1 MKPESRKRMTMAMF
15 AAALCVP
22 AHAGAAEASSVAG
35 VAKIV
40 RGDVR
45 LERAGG
51 STALRVGDVLEQQ
64 DRVVVAAGGSAGI
77 TLKDET
83 LISLGANSAVVI
95 DRFAFDAKTREG
107 RVETSLLRG
116 TLRYVT
122 GLIGRLNPRAVSVTT
137 PHATIGI
144 RGTDFIVEV
153 SDAN

>member
-1 MKPESRKRMTMAMF
+1 MWLEGRTGIATAMAS
-15 AAALCVP
+15 ALLWVS
-22 AHAGAAEASSVAG
+22 AQASAAELAG

-45 LERAGG
+45 LERAGAA
-51 STALRVGDVLEQQ
+51 SPLRVGDHLEAQ
-64 DRVVVAAGGSAGI
+64 DRVVVPADGSVGI

-83 LISLGANSAVVI
+83 LISLGPNSTVVL
-95 DRFAFDAKTREG
+95 DRFAFDAKTWEG

-116 TLRYVT
+116 TLRFVT

-153 SDAN
+153 QDAN